1 MAVHTDYIIQLLE
14 KNGVINTPNTL
25 PRLTMPK
32 LKPSQFYNQV
42 KAVYKDLGGLKADI
56 PFDLNSFDMEL
67 FSKALIIDDATHFNP
82 YRAKTLQSPLY
93 NLLPEIDSNSY
104 KRICRQH
111 AKDCLSSSSHGELWT
126 NKISERHFGESN
138 VIGDLGL
145 NGSAAWKM
153 RAFVD
158 FLTDV
163 SGLIMPYKVVR
174 VSIYDSLMVKNKITS
189 LKDILLS
196 RKEENEKIIYNYFSR
211 KLGLVKKDIKQFMAE
226 ELKKSADEDPSST
239 L

>member
-1 MAVHTDYIIQLLE
+1 MSTHTDYILQVLE
-14 KNGVINTPNTL
+14 KNGVINTPNSL
-25 PRLTMPK
+25 PRLSMPL
-32 LKPSQFYNQV
+32 LKPSKFYDEV
-42 KAVYKDLGGLKADI
+42 KTVYKELGGIKADI

-67 FSKALIIDDATHFNP
+67 FSKALIVDDSTHFNA

-93 NLLPEIDSNSY
+93 DLLPNIDHGSY

-111 AKDCLSSSSHGELWT
+111 AKDCLSAASHGELWT

-138 VIGDLGL
+138 EVGDLGL

-163 SGLIMPYKVVR
+163 SGLILPYQVVR
-174 VSIYDSLMVKNKITS
+174 VSIYDSLMVKNNITS

-196 RKEENEKIIYNYFSR
+196 RKEENEKVLYSYFSR
-211 KLGLVKKDIKQFMAE
+211 KLGLVKKDIKQFMAK
-226 ELKKSADEDPSST
+226 ELKKSVDHDADSP

>member
-1 MAVHTDYIIQLLE
+1 MSTHTNYILQLLE
-14 KNGVINTPNTL
+14 KNSVINTPNTL
-25 PRLTMPK
+25 PRMSMPK
-32 LKPSQFYNQV
+32 LKPSQFYDEV
-42 KAVYKDLGGLKADI
+42 KAVYQELGGLKADI
-56 PFDLNSFDMEL
+56 PFDLNRFDMEL
-67 FSKALIIDDATHFNP
+67 FSKALIIDDSTHFNL

-93 NLLPEIDSNSY
+93 NLLPDIDGNSY

-111 AKDCLSSSSHGELWT
+111 AKDCLSAASHGDLWT

-138 VIGDLGL
+138 EVGDLGL
-145 NGSAAWKM
+145 NGSSAWKM

-163 SGLIMPYKVVR
+163 SGLIMPYRIVR

-189 LKDILLS
+189 LKEVLLS
-196 RKEENEKIIYNYFSR
+196 RKEENEKIIYSYFSR

-226 ELKKSADEDPSST
+226 ELKKSNEEDPGNA